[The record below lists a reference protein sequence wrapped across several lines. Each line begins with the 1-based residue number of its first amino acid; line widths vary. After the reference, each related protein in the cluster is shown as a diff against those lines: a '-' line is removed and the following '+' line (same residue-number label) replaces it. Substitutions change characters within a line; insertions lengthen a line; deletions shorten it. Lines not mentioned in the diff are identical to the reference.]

1 MTKRQ
6 AFFLSLAVGLAV
18 LLPAYFAAAAVSL
31 ARGLPAGQAQSGV
44 PILQP
49 TADDRKTL
57 LVMTGETSPQTFVL
71 VRFDAL
77 ENRVACVETPA
88 DTVVLCAGQPDTL
101 ADASASAGPAQ
112 AAAALRETLKIN
124 VDNYLFCTPAQLAE
138 WAQDLGD
145 GRMKLSGYISEEAQR
160 ELRLQIPGVQ
170 TLTLTPDMLA
180 AALADA
186 QGGAGAKH
194 LLRAQGYL
202 AFLRAGED
210 RLSQA
215 VPDALRAAIPNCA
228 TDLTAAQVYEY
239 ARILAF
245 LQKSE
250 PAFDA
255 CVLPGTQAGERYE
268 LGDAALAA
276 ARTYLASAAG
286 EVPGS
291 EDADSFTLPEQA
303 AAAQSAAGADGSS
316 AQSSAGGEEGRAQ
329 SGAEADG
336 GDMQNDAA

>member
-57 LVMTGETSPQTFVL
+57 LVMTGEASPQTFVL

-101 ADASASAGPAQ
+101 AAASASAGPAQ

-138 WAQDLGD
+138 WTQGLGD

-160 ELRLQIPGVQ
+160 ELRLEIPGVQ
-170 TLTLTPDMLA
+170 TLTLTTDMLA
-180 AALADA
+180 AALSDTA
-186 QGGAGAKH
+186 GGAGH

-202 AFLRAGED
+202 AFLRAGEES
-210 RLSQA
+210 LSQS

-250 PAFDA
+250 SAFDA
-255 CVLPGTQAGERYE
+255 CVLPGTQADGRYE

-276 ARTYLASAAG
+276 ARAYLASAAG

-291 EDADSFTLPEQA
+291 EDADGFTLPEQA
-303 AAAQSAAGADGSS
+303 AAAQGAEEDSAQGAAGKDGSG
-316 AQSSAGGEEGRAQ
+316 AQGAAQ
-329 SGAEADG
+329 ADESPAQGA
-336 GDMQNDAA
+336 AA